1 MKKTRNIFLVT
12 ISFSIIAFNIA
23 FAAEK
28 IGYIDV
34 TRTFNEYNKT
44 KSFDKELTNEQE
56 KYEKEREKKV
66 NEVKKLQDKINL
78 LSEKEKEA
86 QQPALEEKIR
96 LLQDFDRQQQT
107 ELRKERDERM
117 KEILKDIDDAV
128 EGYAEKEGYSLIFN
142 DQVLVAQDEDLD
154 ITDQIISILNKNSK
168 E

>member
-1 MKKTRNIFLVT
+1 M
-12 ISFSIIAFNIA
+12 
-23 FAAEK
+23 
-28 IGYIDV
+28 
-34 TRTFNEYNKT
+34 
-44 KSFDKELTNEQE
+44 
-56 KYEKEREKKV
+56 
-66 NEVKKLQDKINL
+66 
-78 LSEKEKEA
+78 
-86 QQPALEEKIR
+86 EEKIR